1 MAQVINTNALSL
13 MAQNNLNK
21 SQTSLGTAIQ
31 RLSSGMRINSA
42 KDDAAGLAISNRFTS
57 SIRGMTQAARNANDG
72 ISLAQ
77 TTEGALEEVTEN
89 MQRIRELT
97 VQAKNGTNSQSDLD
111 SIKKEIGTRLEEI
124 SRVAEVT
131 NFNGVKVFD
140 GSKEKITIQIG
151 DKDGDTIDIKLN
163 KLDMETLGLDEFMDD
178 FAGIGITV
186 NGAGTAA
193 ASQFEGKGAEAAV
206 DAMFDPKKLGINDPQ
221 LGTKQYKFIEANH
234 DAVIAAATGVGGD
247 DANKQVLTYEDKDT
261 GQLRFFVAS
270 TETGEAQEVNVTF
283 RVTGT
288 DETDKEVEYVST
300 AAGDKLSAIDADM
313 LMNGPTNLKDTDTKR
328 LTAGSTITAAGTEIT
343 LDKAMLDSIS
353 TDVFGE
359 DVSKTGMKMYSV
371 AGAGADTFFAI
382 DNTGKVMEFQLDG
395 AGAVTGTPAEA
406 RAQDAEFV
414 TKEASRI
421 AAEDLIDRLD
431 KSLTVVADF
440 RADLGAVQNRF
451 SSIIAN
457 LNTNIINTT
466 EARSR
471 IQDADFSVEV
481 SAMSRANILQQ
492 AGVSVL
498 AQANQVPQ
506 NVLSLLR

>member
-21 SQTSLGTAIQ
+21 SQSSLGTAIQ

-178 FAGIGITV
+178 FEAIGITMNGKGFEDSQYEDISTV
-186 NGAGTAA
+186 IADGADTGYSTVLGNWTYTEANDQEKIGAGLGLDAAGSAALEVRTIDDKFFVHNTATGDLYELKMDTISFEDDGA
-193 ASQFEGKGAEAAV
+193 GVIQIQNDLTTNSFVEVTDVADKDMLLEGKSTLT
-206 DAMFDPKKLGINDPQ
+206 DPKKLG
-221 LGTKQYKFIEANH
+221 E
-234 DAVIAAATGVGGD
+234 GD
-247 DANKQVLTYEDKDT
+247 TIKDT
-261 GQLRFFVAS
+261 AGADLPALLDETKLNEIAEEAFGTGATADGSKMQLLSVKDGTDTRYFAYGKNE
-270 TETGEAQEVNVTF
+270 TTGEMEVHEIEFAPGTGAVT
-283 RVTGT
+283 RQDVRHA
-288 DETDKEVEYVST
+288 DKVLIAKE
-300 AAGDKLSAIDADM
+300 
-313 LMNGPTNLKDTDTKR
+313 
-328 LTAGSTITAAGTEIT
+328 
-343 LDKAMLDSIS
+343 
-353 TDVFGE
+353 
-359 DVSKTGMKMYSV
+359 
-371 AGAGADTFFAI
+371 AGAGA
-382 DNTGKVMEFQLDG
+382 LDG
-395 AGAVTGTPAEA
+395 LLSNLD
-406 RAQDAEFV
+406 DAI
-414 TKEASRI
+414 TQI
-421 AAEDLIDRLD
+421 
-431 KSLTVVADF
+431 ADF

>member
-31 RLSSGMRINSA
+31 RLSSGLRINSA

-57 SIRGMTQAARNANDG
+57 SIRGLTQAARNANDG

-97 VQAKNGTNSQSDLD
+97 VQAKNGTNSGSDLE
-111 SIKKEIGTRLEEI
+111 SIKKEIGTRLQEI
-124 SRVAEVT
+124 ERVAETT

-140 GSKEKITIQIG
+140 GKNTDLSIQIG
-151 DKDGDTIDIKLN
+151 DKDEDIITIKLN
-163 KLDMETLGLDEFMDD
+163 KLDLESLGLKDFMKSFDKIGAGSVTSQFDKAASSQGNGSVDVGQGADTWKLADTERAKLKGAVGETADADVEVFTYDDNGTTRLFAYGKNSEKMIEITDPQWQKAGTDLTLGAAPVTAEVTDAVDIDMLR
-178 FAGIGITV
+178 
-186 NGAGTAA
+186 NGASTLT
-193 ASQFEGKGAEAAV
+193 
-206 DAMFDPKKLGINDPQ
+206 DATQVKADDSV
-221 LGTKQYKFIEANH
+221 T
-234 DAVIAAATGVGGD
+234 VGGNPVKMD
-247 DANKQVLTYEDKDT
+247 QAMLDA
-261 GQLRFFVAS
+261 AS
-270 TETGEAQEVNVTF
+270 TELFGS
-283 RVTGT
+283 
-288 DETDKEVEYVST
+288 D
-300 AAGDKLSAIDADM
+300 AATS
-313 LMNGPTNLKDTDTKR
+313 
-328 LTAGSTITAAGTEIT
+328 
-343 LDKAMLDSIS
+343 
-353 TDVFGE
+353 
-359 DVSKTGMKMYSV
+359 GMKLFSV
-371 AGAGADTFFAI
+371 KGGAADTFYAI
-382 DNTGKVMEFQLDG
+382 DDAGTVKEFKLD
-395 AGAVTGTPAEA
+395 ATGAVDPASKADARFHDAQVITKASSGELLGNLDEA
-406 RAQDAEFV
+406 
-414 TKEASRI
+414 
-421 AAEDLIDRLD
+421 
-431 KSLTVVADF
+431 LTQISDF

-471 IQDADFSVEV
+471 ILDADFSVEV

-498 AQANQVPQ
+498 GQANQVPQ

>member
-21 SQTSLGTAIQ
+21 SQSSLGTAIQ

-97 VQAKNGTNSQSDLD
+97 VQAKNGTNSTSDLD

-140 GSKEKITIQIG
+140 GSQDKISIQIG

-163 KLDMETLGLDEFMDD
+163 KLDMETLGLDKFMDD
-178 FAGIGITV
+178 FADIGITM
-186 NGAGTAA
+186 NGAGITSSQFDKKATVLANGDHKVGAPNDWAVADTERAKVKGAVNETNDGNVEFLSYDDNGTTRIFAYGKTSKEMVEITNPKWADNAGKSVLGNTPDTVAITDKAEIDMLLNGPSDLNAGSSTPLGDGAVVNKAGGGTLTLTAA
-193 ASQFEGKGAEAAV
+193 
-206 DAMFDPKKLGINDPQ
+206 KL
-221 LGTKQYKFIEANH
+221 
-234 DAVIAAATGVGGD
+234 
-247 DANKQVLTYEDKDT
+247 
-261 GQLRFFVAS
+261 
-270 TETGEAQEVNVTF
+270 
-283 RVTGT
+283 
-288 DETDKEVEYVST
+288 DE
-300 AAGDKLSAIDADM
+300 
-313 LMNGPTNLKDTDTKR
+313 
-328 LTAGSTITAAGTEIT
+328 
-343 LDKAMLDSIS
+343 
-353 TDVFGE
+353 
-359 DVSKTGMKMYSV
+359 
-371 AGAGADTFFAI
+371 
-382 DNTGKVMEFQLDG
+382 
-395 AGAVTGTPAEA
+395 
-406 RAQDAEFV
+406 
-414 TKEASRI
+414 I
-421 AAEDLIDRLD
+421 AAEAFGTGQTAETSGMKLIKMTDGGGAERYFAYGEDATGAKKLQEITFNATDVPAAADVRPADSDLVLKEIGVGAADSLLADLD
-431 KSLTVVADF
+431 AALTKVADF

>member
-21 SQTSLGTAIQ
+21 SQSSLGTAIQ

-97 VQAKNGTNSQSDLD
+97 VQAKNGTNSTSDLD

-124 SRVAEVT
+124 TRVAEVT

-140 GSKEKITIQIG
+140 GSKESITIQIG

-163 KLDMETLGLDEFMDD
+163 QLDMETLGLDEFMDD
-178 FAGIGITV
+178 FAAIGITV
-186 NGAGTAA
+186 NGAGIKAD
-193 ASQFEGKGAEAAV
+193 SQFEGKGVEAKNNDTFDAVKLGLGASDPQYKITTADIKTITDEADKIDGPDAE
-206 DAMFDPKKLGINDPQ
+206 KKLHTYDDN
-221 LGTKQYKFIEANH
+221 GT
-234 DAVIAAATGVGGD
+234 T
-247 DANKQVLTYEDKDT
+247 
-261 GQLRFFVAS
+261 RFFVSNKA
-270 TETGEAQEVNVTF
+270 GNVQEVKVEF
-283 RVTGT
+283 EVVTGPP
-288 DETDKEVEYVST
+288 
-300 AAGDKLSAIDADM
+300 AATQIQGTPAPEADLLSKVDADM
-313 LMNGPTNLKDTDTKR
+313 LLNGPNTLSDTKR
-328 LTAGSTITAAGTEIT
+328 LKAGDSVNAGGTPMD
-343 LDKAMLDSIS
+343 LDAAMLDKIS
-353 TDVFGE
+353 TDLFGGDVADSKMRMFSVKDGSTEKLYAINKDGEVKTFTLDAAGEVDTQSDARALEAEFIAKESGRIASE
-359 DVSKTGMKMYSV
+359 DLL
-371 AGAGADTFFAI
+371 
-382 DNTGKVMEFQLDG
+382 ERLDG
-395 AGAVTGTPAEA
+395 A
-406 RAQDAEFV
+406 
-414 TKEASRI
+414 
-421 AAEDLIDRLD
+421 
-431 KSLTVVADF
+431 LTQVADF

>member
-31 RLSSGMRINSA
+31 RLSSGLRINSA

-97 VQAKNGTNSQSDLD
+97 VQAKNGTNSESDLD

-124 SRVAEVT
+124 QRVAEVT

-140 GSKEKITIQIG
+140 GSRDEITIQIG
-151 DKDGDTIDIKLN
+151 DKDSDTISIKLN
-163 KLDMETLGLDEFMDD
+163 KLDMETLGLDTFMDD
-178 FAGIGITV
+178 FEYIGFKMS
-186 NGAGTAA
+186 GSSSYKEAA
-193 ASQFEGKGAEAAV
+193 AVAADGADTKIATNVAKTWTIDQANDAAKV
-206 DAMFDPKKLGINDPQ
+206 ATAIG
-221 LGTKQYKFIEANH
+221 GG
-234 DAVIAAATGVGGD
+234 AAAGD
-247 DANKQVLTYEDKDT
+247 IEFRVHA
-261 GQLRFFVAS
+261 
-270 TETGEAQEVNVTF
+270 ETGEAYAYNTSTEKLFKIDTANVTF
-283 RVTGT
+283 ALTGT
-288 DETDKEVEYVST
+288 APNETAHIDTIAAAALEEVTDAADKDMLVRGPST
-300 AAGDKLSAIDADM
+300 LTDAKLIRAGD
-313 LMNGPTNLKDTDTKR
+313 TV
-328 LTAGSTITAAGTEIT
+328 TAGGADIELTKELMEDISATLFGGDDLETSKMKVFSATGAA
-343 LDKAMLDSIS
+343 
-353 TDVFGE
+353 
-359 DVSKTGMKMYSV
+359 
-371 AGAGADTFFAI
+371 ADTFYAMNGDGEVVSFRL
-382 DNTGKVMEFQLDG
+382 DNTGAVV
-395 AGAVTGTPAEA
+395 AGSEDTP
-406 RAQDAEFV
+406 RFGDAEV
-414 TKEASRI
+414 ITKTAASL
-421 AAEDLIDRLD
+421 AADTLLD
-431 KSLTVVADF
+431 KLDNAMTDVSDF

-471 IQDADFSVEV
+471 ILDADFSVEV

>member
-42 KDDAAGLAISNRFTS
+42 KDDAAGLAISNRFTA

-77 TTEGALEEVTEN
+77 TTEGALEEVGEN

-97 VQAKNGTNSQSDLD
+97 VQAKNGTNSASDLA
-111 SIKKEIGTRLEEI
+111 SIKKEIATRLEEI
-124 SRVAEVT
+124 GRVAEST
-131 NFNGVKVFD
+131 NFNGVKVFEE
-140 GSKEKITIQIG
+140 KEITIQIG
-151 DKDGDTIDIKLN
+151 DKDEDTINIKLS
-163 KLDMETLGLDEFMDD
+163 KLDMETLGLDKFMAD
-178 FAGIGITV
+178 FEDIGITM
-186 NGAGTAA
+186 NGAGITKSDYDAKATKLVNNTDTGITSPANGEWKFADAEKDLFKTAIQQSTGTA
-193 ASQFEGKGAEAAV
+193 PAGNVEV
-206 DAMFDPKKLGINDPQ
+206 YQ
-221 LGTKQYKFIEANH
+221 LDGEVFAH
-234 DAVIAAATGVGGD
+234 DV
-247 DANKQVLTYEDKDT
+247 DANKMYKVDVAKITFEAHADT
-261 GQLRFFVAS
+261 GKAKVTAVAKEGLTELSDVDTDILLNGPSTLKDIKPLSKNAEIEAGDGTKFTLDDAKLEAISQAAFGGDLATSGMKLFSAEEGGNTKFFAYG
-270 TETGEAQEVNVTF
+270 TNAAGEQVVQEIAFPDAT
-283 RVTGT
+283 TIT
-288 DETDKEVEYVST
+288 PT
-300 AAGDKLSAIDADM
+300 AADPRDAD
-313 LMNGPTNLKDTDTKR
+313 
-328 LTAGSTITAAGTEIT
+328 
-343 LDKAMLDSIS
+343 
-353 TDVFGE
+353 
-359 DVSKTGMKMYSV
+359 
-371 AGAGADTFFAI
+371 AI
-382 DNTGKVMEFQLDG
+382 MDAVG
-395 AGAVTGTPAEA
+395 GAVADGLLAKLDEA
-406 RAQDAEFV
+406 
-414 TKEASRI
+414 
-421 AAEDLIDRLD
+421 
-431 KSLTVVADF
+431 LTTVADF